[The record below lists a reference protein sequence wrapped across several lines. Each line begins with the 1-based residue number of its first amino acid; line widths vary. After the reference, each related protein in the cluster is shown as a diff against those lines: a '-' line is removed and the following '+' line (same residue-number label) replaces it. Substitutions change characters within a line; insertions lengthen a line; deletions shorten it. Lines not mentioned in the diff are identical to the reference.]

1 VSRVVIVT
9 GIPGTGKSTV
19 CNELLKLAEKSGKKM
34 SLINFGSI
42 MVELSKNHGEILHRD
57 QLRKSGL
64 FFQRDLQTKAAE
76 SIAKKIVEADG
87 DFVVDTHMSIKTT
100 NGYLAGLP
108 SKVLQIL
115 KPNLFVL
122 VEAEPSE
129 VLSRRI
135 KDKTR
140 KRDKALESEIAEEFL
155 FSRLIAASC
164 AVLTGAPVKIVK
176 NPSEKQVEAAEEI
189 LKLLE

>member
-1 VSRVVIVT
+1 LGRVVIVT

-19 CNELLKLAEKSGKKM
+19 CDELLKLAEQSGKKM
-34 SLINFGSI
+34 GLINFGSV
-42 MVELSKNHGEILHRD
+42 MVELSEKQGKILHRD
-57 QLRKSGL
+57 HLRKSGL
-64 FFQRDLQTKAAE
+64 FFQRDLQKEAAE
-76 SIAKKIVEADG
+76 SIAQKIARADG
-87 DFVVDTHMSIKTT
+87 DFIVDTHMSIKTA

-108 SKVLQIL
+108 SHVLQIL

-129 VLSRRI
+129 VLSRRL

-140 KRDKALESEIAEEFL
+140 KRDEALESEIAEEFF

-176 NPSEKQVEAAEEI
+176 NPSGKQIEAAEEI
-189 LKLLE
+189 LRLLE

>member
-1 VSRVVIVT
+1 MVVT

-19 CNELLKLAEKSGKKM
+19 CNELLKLTKHSGKKM
-34 SLINFGSI
+34 SLINFGSV
-42 MVELSKNHGEILHRD
+42 MVELSKKQGKILHRD
-57 QLRKSGL
+57 KLRKSEL
-64 FFQRDLQTKAAE
+64 IFQHDLQTEAAE
-76 SIAKKIVEADG
+76 SIAQKIAEAEG
-87 DFVVDTHMSIKTT
+87 DVIIDTHMSIKTT

-108 SKVLQIL
+108 SHILQIL

-129 VLSRRI
+129 VLSRRL
-135 KDKTR
+135 KDTTRERDKT
-140 KRDKALESEIAEEFL
+140 LEDEIAEEFL

-176 NPSEKQVEAAEEI
+176 NPSGKQIEAADEI